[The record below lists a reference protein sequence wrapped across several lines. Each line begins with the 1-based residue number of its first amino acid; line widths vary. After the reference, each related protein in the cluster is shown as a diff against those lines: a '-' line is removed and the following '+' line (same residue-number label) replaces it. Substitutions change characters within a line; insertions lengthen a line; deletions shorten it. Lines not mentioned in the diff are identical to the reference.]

1 MKKKQHPKKEEKMKG
16 RLSTLAFV
24 LVLSALIAGGCA
36 PTTASTEVLA
46 GVYWPTTDWRTST
59 PEEQGMDPTKLNQM
73 MALIDEGNIA
83 IDSVLVVRRG
93 HIVLEEYRNAYTPQT
108 KHHIQSVTKSF
119 TSMLIGIAIHEGF
132 IENVGQRMVDFFPDQ
147 AIANMDARKQA
158 ITLENLLTMSDGMDW
173 HELDYPYSDERNTL
187 GQMWVSG
194 DAVQHVLDRP
204 MVRDPGEEWAYNSG
218 TSILLGGI
226 IEQVTGQ
233 DVLAFARE
241 YLFDPI
247 GVGEVRWQKT
257 TGNHYHTDGGL
268 WMTPRDMARFGYLML
283 NNGTWDGKEIV
294 SSEWVAQSSSAHY
307 QTTGFYGYGY
317 QWWTW
322 PGTGIYAA
330 TGHYEQKIYVV
341 PEADLVVVFTANIAD
356 KDPHPTD
363 AFLGR
368 FILPACD
375 EYVTER
381 YSKYGFSFDHPP
393 GVTLL
398 EAGVGGQ
405 GVASDASGMVQF
417 NYYGGSPLEL
427 VGTIWSTAE
436 VAPNL
441 ETALD
446 EIFASVESGGN
457 EVTSRGSLEVSVK
470 DNHEM
475 IYQRFDLTE
484 QGQLLMGVMGSW
496 YCDKANRVYIF
507 SYVTFPEFTTQ
518 QDLPKEFQ
526 RHLDSFVCH

>member
-1 MKKKQHPKKEEKMKG
+1 
-16 RLSTLAFV
+16 
-24 LVLSALIAGGCA
+24 
-36 PTTASTEVLA
+36 
-46 GVYWPTTDWRTST
+46 
-59 PEEQGMDPTKLNQM
+59 
-73 MALIDEGNIA
+73 
-83 IDSVLVVRRG
+83 
-93 HIVLEEYRNAYTPQT
+93 
-108 KHHIQSVTKSF
+108 
-119 TSMLIGIAIHEGF
+119 
-132 IENVGQRMVDFFPDQ
+132 
-147 AIANMDARKQA
+147 
-158 ITLENLLTMSDGMDW
+158 MSDGMDW

-187 GQMWVSG
+187 GQMWVSR
-194 DAVQHVLDRP
+194 DAVQHILDRP
-204 MVRDPGEEWAYNSG
+204 MVRGPGEEWAYNSG

-226 IEQVTGQ
+226 IEQVTGR

-294 SSEWVAQSSSAHY
+294 SSEWAAQSSSTHY

-356 KDPHPTD
+356 QDPHPTD
-363 AFLGR
+363 ALLGR

-381 YSKYGFSFDHPP
+381 YSKYGFSLDHPP
-393 GVTLL
+393 GVTLM
-398 EAGVGGQ
+398 EAGLGGQ

-417 NYYGGSPLEL
+417 KYYGGSPLEI

-436 VAPNL
+436 GASNL
-441 ETALD
+441 ESVLD
-446 EIFASVESGGN
+446 EVFVSVESEGN
-457 EVTSRGSLEVSVK
+457 EVISRGPLEVSVK

-484 QGQLLMGVMGSW
+484 RGQLLTGVMGSW
-496 YCDKANRVYIF
+496 YCDQANRVYIF
-507 SYVTFPEFTTQ
+507 YYVTIPEFSIQ